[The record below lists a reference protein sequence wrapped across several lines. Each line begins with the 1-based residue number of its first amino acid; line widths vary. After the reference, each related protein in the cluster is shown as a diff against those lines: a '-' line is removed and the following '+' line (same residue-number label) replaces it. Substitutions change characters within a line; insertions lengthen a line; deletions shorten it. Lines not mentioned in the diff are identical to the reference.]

1 MTTTDLARQS
11 PLHRQHLS
19 LKARLAEYALG
30 LLPADYGDL
39 ATDTAQAVHLGLV
52 DLCLMPRAG
61 FKGAGAGH
69 FLQQSSLAL
78 PGLPNRAEQQD
89 NGLLV
94 SQLSFDEYLLLDTTP
109 AASAM
114 ITTLCNAGS
123 LDEAPDCYQV
133 PRQDSHGCLAVTGQA
148 AWRTLAALIS
158 LTLGPTGLPIF
169 RLRKPY

>member
-114 ITTLCNAGS
+114 ITTLCNCRVVGRGAGLLSGAAPRQSWLFGRDGAGGLADAGS
-123 LDEAPDCYQV
+123 AYF
-133 PRQDSHGCLAVTGQA
+133 G
-148 AWRTLAALIS
+148 
-158 LTLGPTGLPIF
+158 
-169 RLRKPY
+169 